1 MGIKQVLCVL
11 TLGSFLAQPA
21 LAAVSCSVLTQGQ
34 NVSNT
39 TGYATAS
46 ITPSANALILLA
58 VANVRNTADACTWA
72 DVETVSGNSLT
83 WVKVN
88 EQCYSSVTV
97 PTNMVTIYRS
107 MGASPSTGT
116 VSFFY
121 GSTSQLAAAWAVIE
135 CTGVDTSGTN
145 GSGAVAQSA
154 INANTSSASITAT
167 LGSFGSA
174 NNATLGAFGT
184 TGNTSVTS
192 GSGFTELA
200 EQLVTDSYNHALH
213 VEFKNSNDT
222 TVDASYSSADAGV
235 VAIEI
240 VASAAV
246 ESDADEG
253 ILWFP

>member
-1 MGIKQVLCVL
+1 MGIKRVLCIL
-11 TLGSFLAQPA
+11 LLGTFIAQPV
-21 LAAVSCSVLTQGQ
+21 LAAVSCTVLTQGQ
-34 NVSNT
+34 DGTNVTS
-39 TGYATAS
+39 YSTAS

-58 VANVRNTADACTWA
+58 VVNMRNTADACTWA

-88 EQCYSSVTV
+88 EQCYSNVTI
-97 PTNMVTIYRS
+97 PTNMVTIYRT
-107 MGASPSTGT
+107 MGASPSTGA

-121 GSTSQLAAAWAVIE
+121 GSTSQFAAAWAVIE

-154 INANTSSASITAT
+154 INANTSSTSITAT

-184 TGNTSVTS
+184 TGNSDVTP
-192 GSGFTELA
+192 GSGFTQLA
-200 EQLVTDSYNHALH
+200 EQLVTDSYNQALH
-213 VEFKNSNDT
+213 VEFKDSNDT
-222 TVDASYSSADAGV
+222 TVDASYASADAGV

-240 VASAAV
+240 VASAVV
-246 ESDADEG
+246 ESDVGEG
-253 ILWFP
+253 IIWFP